1 MGTGCRV
8 STDSQPG
15 ESSGSMNA
23 RIRKSAIK
31 ALECTAVVAVGIA
44 VGPNS
49 ASAETIDDDG
59 ALSGESRTTL
69 SVIQPKL
76 NAKRAPDEQG
86 RRSTI
91 AGGTL
96 DVLSGLDRTYVLC
109 LAATSPVDK
118 LRLAAARA
126 LAFPLYSVG
135 ERTALLHLLAD
146 PVPEVRAEA
155 VRAAT
160 LRGTWADDQPRRS

>member
-1 MGTGCRV
+1 MKARV
-8 STDSQPG
+8 
-15 ESSGSMNA
+15 
-23 RIRKSAIK
+23 RKSAIK

-44 VGPNS
+44 VGPSS
-49 ASAETIDDDG
+49 ASAEPVDDDM
-59 ALSGESRTTL
+59 ALAGESRTTL

-76 NAKRAPDEQG
+76 KATRQAPDEQG
-86 RRSTI
+86 RMSI
-91 AGGTL
+91 NFPGGTL

-109 LAATSPVDK
+109 LAATSPVEK

-160 LRGTWADDQPRRS
+160 LRGTWADS